1 MKNEAITEHWL
12 VNSSMNGTEHEN
24 VSRLNWLIYIYIA
37 PLIIGIG
44 VVGDLLTVVTLT
56 HPSLKRKDIY
66 IFLTFLAVIDLL
78 AQLSVI
84 PPILWILDYRFC
96 SRPAAIYYAH
106 IAFPL
111 ANALMGASVWVV
123 VLLTL
128 YQFRAVCYPLR
139 SSTAQMD
146 RRFVYCLF
154 TLAFLAN
161 FGIYAPWALKR
172 VIYKIPPGILRC
184 SLVICDRPMDTPW
197 FHIYEWVREFL
208 TRLLPFVLIAYF
220 NVNILIT
227 YRSNKKDRLSLSS
240 QSFHRKAVVEKSEK
254 EEKRLFTV
262 LFAITVIFFLC
273 TIPAAPVTIFISDQ
287 QSQSLPFQ
295 IFRSASNLLE
305 ITKFAL
311 NFYLYCLINP
321 DIRRVCLQVLKC
333 SGWSAVYERVSS
345 GHTLRTISSM
355 PNSSNKTILTIRNGS
370 DRSSRGS
377 RRSRNSHLAT
387 DEGQRTEPGGS
398 VELADQPC
406 QISIAEQWSRANSRQ
421 TSHRTSLRRSSP
433 RNTTGIHC
441 KNLCSRD
448 SHFHDQ
454 L

>member
-1 MKNEAITEHWL
+1 MEMKNEAITEHWL
-12 VNSSMNGTEHEN
+12 VNSSQMNGTEQEN

-161 FGIYAPWALKR
+161 FCIYAPWALKR

-262 LFAITVIFFLC
+262 LFAITIIFFLC

-333 SGWSAVYERVSS
+333 SGWSAVYERYAQQQV
-345 GHTLRTISSM
+345 GD
-355 PNSSNKTILTIRNGS
+355 PQGNKM
-370 DRSSRGS
+370 
-377 RRSRNSHLAT
+377 
-387 DEGQRTEPGGS
+387 E
-398 VELADQPC
+398 
-406 QISIAEQWSRANSRQ
+406 
-421 TSHRTSLRRSSP
+421 
-433 RNTTGIHC
+433 
-441 KNLCSRD
+441 
-448 SHFHDQ
+448 
-454 L
+454 